1 MASSIVTTGIDT
13 AYPVAGQD
21 NDSQGFRD
29 NFTNLK
35 TALDTAKSEISDL
48 ESKAVLK
55 SALTG
60 DSLSNDGAGAVLED
74 FELKDMS
81 LTRIAKGTVT
91 GTQTFDY
98 STGSYQTLTTS
109 GSVVFAF
116 SNFPASGKVGSI
128 RVEINV
134 ASVAH
139 TMTLPSAVSVGA
151 NQLIGTNG
159 AATPVITFD
168 RTGVHVFEF
177 TTDDA
182 GTVIVVSDL
191 TRNNRAIE
199 VRTATATGQLGDAAG
214 DVAADATNLY
224 VCTGSYDGSTVI
236 WKKLVLQ
243 AI

>member
-1 MASSIVTTGIDT
+1 MASGIITTNIDT

-60 DSLSNDGAGAVLED
+60 ESLSNDGAGAVIED
-74 FELKDMS
+74 FEFKDIS
-81 LTRIAKGTVT
+81 ETRIAKGTTSGSV
-91 GTQTFDY
+91 TFDY
-98 STGSYQTLTTS
+98 EEGPYQTLTTS
-109 GSVVFAF
+109 GSVTLAF
-116 SNFPASGKVGSI
+116 SNFPAAGKVGTI

-134 ASVAH
+134 ADVAH
-139 TMTLPSAVSVGA
+139 TITLPSAVDIGQD
-151 NQLIGTNG
+151 QLIGSNG
-159 AATPVITFD
+159 ARVITPD

-177 TTDDA
+177 VTDDA
-182 GTVIVVSDL
+182 GSSIAVIDCL
-191 TRNNRAIE
+191 RNNRAIE
-199 VRTATATGQLGDAAG
+199 VRTATATGQAGDAAG
-214 DVAADATNLY
+214 DIAADATNLY
-224 VCTGSYDGSTVI
+224 VCTGTYDGSTVI

>member
-1 MASSIVTTGIDT
+1 MASGIITTNIDT

-60 DSLSNDGAGAVLED
+60 ESLSNDGAGSVIED
-74 FELKDMS
+74 FEFKDIS
-81 LTRIAKGTVT
+81 ETRIAKGTTSGSV
-91 GTQTFDY
+91 TFDY
-98 STGSYQTLTTS
+98 EEGPYQTLTTS
-109 GSVVFAF
+109 GSVTLAF
-116 SNFPASGKVGSI
+116 SNFPAAGKVGTI

-134 ASVAH
+134 ADVAH
-139 TMTLPSAVSVGA
+139 TITLPSAVDIGQD
-151 NQLIGTNG
+151 QLIGSNG
-159 AATPVITFD
+159 ARVITPD
-168 RTGVHVFEF
+168 RTGVHIFEF
-177 TTDDA
+177 VTDDSGSSIA
-182 GTVIVVSDL
+182 VIDCL
-191 TRNNRAIE
+191 RNNRAIE
-199 VRTATATGQLGDAAG
+199 VRTATATGQAGDAAG
-214 DVAADATNLY
+214 DIAADATNLY
-224 VCTGSYDGSTVI
+224 VCTGTYDGSTVI

>member
-35 TALDTAKSEISDL
+35 TALDTAKSEITDL

-55 SALTG
+55 SALSG

-81 LTRIAKGTVT
+81 ETRIAKGTVS
-91 GTQTFDY
+91 GAQTFDY
-98 STGSYQTLTTS
+98 SAGPYQTLTTS
-109 GSVVFAF
+109 GSVTLAF
-116 SNFPASGKVGSI
+116 SNFPAAGKVGTL

-134 ASVAH
+134 ADVAH
-139 TMTLPSAVSVGA
+139 TITLPSAVDIGQD
-151 NQLIGTNG
+151 QLIGSNG
-159 AATPVITFD
+159 ARVITPD
-168 RTGVHVFEF
+168 RTGVHIFEF
-177 TTDDA
+177 VTDDA
-182 GTVIVVSDL
+182 GTSIAVIDCL
-191 TRNNRAIE
+191 RNNRAVE
-199 VRTATATGQLGDAAG
+199 VRTATATGQAGDAAG
-214 DVAADATNLY
+214 DIAADATNLY
-224 VCTGSYDGSTVI
+224 VCTGTYDGSTVI

>member
-35 TALDTAKSEISDL
+35 TALDTAKSEITDL

-55 SALTG
+55 SALSG
-60 DSLSNDGAGAVLED
+60 DTLSNDGAGAVLED

-81 LTRIAKGTVT
+81 ETRIAKGTVS
-91 GTQTFDY
+91 GAQTFDY
-98 STGSYQTLTTS
+98 SAGPYQTLTTS
-109 GSVVFAF
+109 GSVTLAF
-116 SNFPASGKVGSI
+116 SNFPAAGKVGTL

-134 ASVAH
+134 ADVTH
-139 TMTLPSAVSVGA
+139 TITLPSAVDIGQD
-151 NQLIGTNG
+151 QLIGSNG
-159 AATPVITFD
+159 ARVITPD
-168 RTGVHVFEF
+168 RTGVHIFEF
-177 TTDDA
+177 VTDDA
-182 GTVIVVSDL
+182 GTSIAVIDCL
-191 TRNNRAIE
+191 RNNRAVE
-199 VRTATATGQLGDAAG
+199 VRTATATGQAGDAAG
-214 DVAADATNLY
+214 DIAADATNLY
-224 VCTGSYDGSTVI
+224 VCTGTYDGSTVI

>member
-1 MASSIVTTGIDT
+1 MASGIITTNIDT

-60 DSLSNDGAGAVLED
+60 ESLSNDGAGSVIED
-74 FELKDMS
+74 FELKDIS
-81 LTRIAKGTVT
+81 ETRIAKGTTSGSV
-91 GTQTFDY
+91 TFDY
-98 STGSYQTLTTS
+98 EQGPYQTLTSS
-109 GSVVFAF
+109 GSLTLAF
-116 SNFPASGKVGSI
+116 SNFPAAGKVGTI

-134 ASVAH
+134 ADVAH
-139 TMTLPSAVSVGA
+139 TITLPSAVDIGQD
-151 NQLIGTNG
+151 QLIGSNG
-159 AATPVITFD
+159 ARVITPD
-168 RTGVHVFEF
+168 RTGVHIFEF
-177 TTDDA
+177 VTDDSGSSVA
-182 GTVIVVSDL
+182 VIDCL
-191 TRNNRAIE
+191 RNNRAIE
-199 VRTATATGQLGDAAG
+199 VRTATATGQAGDAAG
-214 DVAADATNLY
+214 DIAADATNLY
-224 VCTGSYDGSTVI
+224 VCTASYDGSTAI

>member
-1 MASSIVTTGIDT
+1 MASGIITTNIDT

-60 DSLSNDGAGAVLED
+60 DSLSNDGGGTVIQD

-81 LTRIAKGTVT
+81 ETRIAKGTT
-91 GTQTFDY
+91 SGTVTFDY
-98 STGSYQTLTTS
+98 EEGPYATLTTS

-116 SNFPASGKVGSI
+116 SNFPASGKVGTL

-134 ASVAH
+134 ANVAH
-139 TMTLPSAVSVGA
+139 TMTLPSAVDIGED
-151 NQLIGTNG
+151 QLIGSNG
-159 AATPVITFD
+159 ANVITFD
-168 RTGVHVFEF
+168 RTGVHIFEF
-177 TTDDA
+177 VTDDA
-182 GTVIVVSDL
+182 GSSIAVIDL
-191 TRNNRAIE
+191 MRSKRAIE
-199 VRTATATGQLGDAAG
+199 VRTATAAGQAG
-214 DVAADATNLY
+214 DKAGDIAADATNLY
-224 VCTGSYDGSTVI
+224 VCTGTYDGSSVI

-243 AI
+243 SI

>member
-1 MASSIVTTGIDT
+1 MASAIVTTNIDT

-35 TALDTAKSEISDL
+35 TALDVAKTEITDL
-48 ESKAVLK
+48 EAKAVLK
-55 SALTG
+55 SALSG

-81 LTRIAKGTVT
+81 ATRVAKGTTSGTVT
-91 GTQTFDY
+91 CDY
-98 STGSYQTLTTS
+98 EDGSYVTVTTS
-109 GSVVFAF
+109 GSITLAF
-116 SNFPASGKVGSI
+116 SNFPASGKLGTI

-139 TMTLPSAVSVGA
+139 TITLPSAVSIGED
-151 NQLIGTNG
+151 QLIGSNG
-159 AATPVITFD
+159 ANVITPD
-168 RTGVHVFEF
+168 RTGVHIFEF
-177 TTDDA
+177 VTDDS
-182 GTVIVVSDL
+182 GSVIAVIDCL
-191 TRNNRAIE
+191 RNNRAIE
-199 VRTATATGQLGDAAG
+199 VRTAVAAG
-214 DVAADATNLY
+214 QAGDKAGDIAADATNLY
-224 VCTGSYDGSTVI
+224 VCTGTYDGSTVI